1 VFHELPYLTRIM
13 SEFKQK
19 RQAMLLLGADK
30 NGLNDKKS
38 YATYTPQAETLWEEY
53 LQEIK

>member
-1 VFHELPYLTRIM
+1 M

-19 RQAMLLLGADK
+19 RQAVLLLGADK
-30 NGLNDKKS
+30 NGLHDKKS
-38 YATYTPQAETLWEEY
+38 SATYAPQAETLWEEY